1 MLTVGEPISQP
12 FGANLE
18 PDPPRGLWGG
28 SRERPRRQGHSHL
41 WGAELGDVLPG
52 HRRVFTRRPSHH
64 PPFPPLRP
72 ESPPPHPQTSH
83 PLLPSSLPPLGWE
96 LLALI
101 PPDFRC
107 WKIPS
112 HLLEA
117 REANEDL
124 PPPRPQVPQTPEG
137 AAPPDLEK
145 LAGCDPLSGKAL
157 LDLSCSLRSE
167 KKLNTG

>member
-1 MLTVGEPISQP
+1 MLKVGEPISQP
-12 FGANLE
+12 LGANLE
-18 PDPPRGLWGG
+18 ADPPRGLWGG
-28 SRERPRRQGHSHL
+28 GRERPRPQGHSHL

-72 ESPPPHPQTSH
+72 GSPPPHPQTSH
-83 PLLPSSLPPLGWE
+83 PLLPSSLPPLGWGP
-96 LLALI
+96 LALI

-107 WKIPS
+107 WERPY
-112 HLLEA
+112 LLEA
-117 REANEDL
+117 RKAKEDLL
-124 PPPRPQVPQTPEG
+124 PPPS
-137 AAPPDLEK
+137 PPDTLEQPLQPLGK
-145 LAGCDPLSGKAL
+145 LAGCEPLSGKAL